1 MGGRNFISRV
11 YCIATSPMYRL
22 LRERSGE
29 SVYMPRNFSE
39 PKSGGTIPM
48 LSPHAE
54 SGEDACM
61 GSDTV
66 VVAGLSHRPM

>member
-29 SVYMPRNFSE
+29 SVYMPRNFLNQ
-39 PKSGGTIPM
+39 KVGGQFLCCPPM
-48 LSPHAE
+48 LK